1 MGVLFSTGAGGNV
14 EDSLGDGAGVV
25 TLGSGDGVTIL
36 GVGVTLGVG
45 LGVSGISTT
54 SFSAAHPSETLSL
67 MRYLPHSSG

>member
-1 MGVLFSTGAGGNV
+1 MGVLFSTGAGGSV

-25 TLGSGDGVTIL
+25 TLGLGDGVTTL

-54 SFSAAHPSETLSL
+54 SF
-67 MRYLPHSSG
+67 